1 MLPQKCSALPA
12 ESICLKMKT
21 ASGTSVN
28 ITLQDTKA
36 EPADSAMGEINQ
48 LFHLQYAKRKQHFAN
63 TISQGHVLLVV
74 RMDSRLIACCGDS
87 ISEYTVNG
95 PGYHRLKALSHS
107 TMAVYYTLL
116 QTPQPDA
123 AALLHNLLAQLKRE
137 ADNAVGQQLFT
148 ATQQLLQAVAY
159 DGTLDQ
165 RLILQYSHQLEPV
178 FAQLMLQSAVDETTQ
193 LLLHLHKI
201 AEQFGKAIA
210 QTFFVVFGGP
220 QARYRQLAKLVF
232 EKWCQES
239 DDLVVDTSHHI
250 RYYEHGT
257 TLDDAINL
265 IATALADRELGQTF
279 LGHADALEQDV
290 LGMVAEQAI
299 DRCWQRSKKPAP

>member
-1 MLPQKCSALPA
+1 M
-12 ESICLKMKT
+12 
-21 ASGTSVN
+21 N

-36 EPADSAMGEINQ
+36 EPADSAMGDINQ

-87 ISEYTVNG
+87 IREYTVNG

-148 ATQQLLQAVAY
+148 ATQQLLGAVAY

-201 AEQFGKAIA
+201 TEQFGKAIA
-210 QTFFVVFGGP
+210 ETFFVVFGGP

-265 IATALADRELGQTF
+265 IATALADRELAQTF

-290 LGMVAEQAI
+290 LGLVAEQAI

>member
-1 MLPQKCSALPA
+1 
-12 ESICLKMKT
+12 MKT

-36 EPADSAMGEINQ
+36 EPADSAMGKINQ

-74 RMDSRLIACCGDS
+74 RMDSRLIACCGDC
-87 ISEYTVNG
+87 IREYTVNG
-95 PGYHRLKALSHS
+95 PGYHRLKGLSHS

-137 ADNAVGQQLFT
+137 ADNVVGQQLFT
-148 ATQQLLQAVAY
+148 ATQQLLGAVAY

-165 RLILQYSHQLEPV
+165 RLILQYSHKLEPV

-201 AEQFGKAIA
+201 TEQFGKTIA
-210 QTFFVVFGGP
+210 ETFFVVFGGP

-299 DRCWQRSKKPAP
+299 DRCWQRSKKPAQ